1 MFPEHNHRYRKAA
14 ADYTGLPP
22 DDPIVIRLAA
32 QAAVAADAAALTF
45 LRERGPR
52 PAPVEREGGG
62 H

>member
-14 ADYTGLPP
+14 ADYTGLPLDHP
-22 DDPIVIRLAA
+22 VVVRLAA

-52 PAPVEREGGG
+52 PTVTRDRGE
-62 H
+62 